1 MENIKAII
9 EKIEINKS
17 ELVVLAGRPATGKTS
32 ISLEVAANILAKE
45 NTGVAIFNLEMSAD
59 WCKNRIFCSDA
70 FTDKDGLIIENLYVD
85 DAPGISV
92 EEIREKCIDLKKK
105 NDLGLIVI
113 DYFQL
118 LESKIISDTK
128 EEKYKHISSSLK
140 ALAQELDVC
149 ILLLSHLSKPKHREP
164 TLKDLNLSKC
174 LIDDASSIFFLNRD
188 SHNNLEIL
196 NMKRS
201 KN

>member
-70 FTDKDGLIIENLYVD
+70 FTDKDGLVIENLYVD
-85 DAPGISV
+85 DTPGISV
-92 EEIREKCIDLKKK
+92 EEIREKSFRLKEEK
-105 NDLGLIVI
+105 DLGLIVI

-118 LESKIISDTK
+118 LESKTISDTK
-128 EEKYKHISSSLK
+128 EKYKAISSSLK
-140 ALAQELDVC
+140 ALAEELEVC
-149 ILLLSHLSKPKHREP
+149 ILLLSQLSKPKHREP
-164 TLKDLNLSKC
+164 TLEDLKLSKC
-174 LIDDASSIFFLNRD
+174 LVNDADAIFFLNRD
-188 SHNNLEIL
+188 SYNTLEIL
-196 NMKRS
+196 RMKG
-201 KN
+201 KEND

>member
-1 MENIKAII
+1 MENIKDII
-9 EKIEINKS
+9 EKIELNKS

-32 ISLEVAANILAKE
+32 ISLEVAANVLAKE

-70 FTDKDGLIIENLYVD
+70 FTDKDGLVINNLYICD
-85 DAPGISV
+85 KPGISV
-92 EEIREKCIDLKKK
+92 EEIREKSFRLKEEK
-105 NDLGLIVI
+105 DLGLIVI

-118 LESKIISDTK
+118 LESKTLSDTK
-128 EEKYKHISSSLK
+128 ENYKAISSSLK

-149 ILLLSHLSKPKHREP
+149 ILVLSHLSKPKHREP

-188 SHNNLEIL
+188 SHNNFEIL

>member
-1 MENIKAII
+1 MENIKDII
-9 EKIEINKS
+9 EEIELNKS

-92 EEIREKCIDLKKK
+92 EEIKEKCVRLKEEK
-105 NDLGLIVI
+105 DLGLVVI

-118 LESKIISDTK
+118 LSGVNSIPEENSEISN
-128 EEKYKHISSSLK
+128 SLK
-140 ALAQELDVC
+140 ELAQELDVC
-149 ILLLSHLSKPKHREP
+149 VLLLSQLSKTQKSNKPKLED
-164 TLKDLNLSKC
+164 LKLSKC
-174 LIDDASSIFFLNRD
+174 LIDDADAIFFLNKD
-188 SHNNLEIL
+188 CYNTLEIL
-196 NMKRS
+196 RMKSS